1 MGTKGGKVKK
11 SGAKGGAK
19 RQISKIKRS
28 NQRQNK
34 LVKHGKAKPNS
45 KPRYVPNAKK
55 AGKADAET
63 WLTPEVREK
72 WAKSQEDDADAA
84 LDQLAEEISG
94 QDAAYIKSLSSKRKL
109 DDDGDEDEGE
119 DSDEEGLGAFER
131 GALERIHQEKISEK
145 EVRGLLPIKTK
156 QGVKQR
162 IEEVEEMEQEDENDE
177 EESSSEDESEDDNK
191 EEPLVVGQEVS
202 VVELYAKRKVILAD
216 RKITIGSLASNF
228 LECPQDRI
236 INLEKLVRMVDSD
249 QPRAVELTVH
259 RLAAASVLEIL
270 KDVTPGYK
278 ISHQEMKEGEK
289 MKKDTLKLVK
299 FETAL
304 LKCYKNYL
312 LKLEKLVNLIKSRE
326 VLDTAKQGQA
336 NFFLSCMCQLLT
348 AHPHFNFATNILHAV
363 VPILSNSN
371 EEARNTVKRSLEEMF
386 KDDMRGEISLD
397 AVRLINHLVK
407 SRKHNVRNE
416 VVSVLLA
423 LRIKNVDLDREKNAE
438 IELKKKEAR
447 KKKLLEKS
455 TISKQEKKR
464 KKKLESLEKELLE
477 ARGEEGK
484 KVKEKFF
491 TETTKMVFTIYF
503 RILKSFPKSKLM
515 GAVLEGLSKFAHII
529 NIEFFSDL
537 VSVFQDLLL
546 GGTLSYRDT
555 LLATGTVFK
564 ILSGQGEALNIDPAS
579 FYTNLY
585 TTLFSLSATSTN
597 NTVPLAL
604 SAMYDMLIRRK
615 KKVSKGRVLAFTKR
629 IGTLALQLDHAGSV
643 GSLAMLRQLHTTHPF
658 TSQLLDSEHEVG
670 SGVFDPTLPDPE
682 HCCASNTTGWEH
694 SLLETHY
701 HPTTARL
708 SRHVVSGCP
717 SQGERS
723 LPAELR
729 SGPDTLYTEYSME
742 RMVFNPPIE
751 PPPKKAKRGKV
762 TPLSPDMAL
771 TSEDLQLPQ
780 SLDLD
785 MFSLISDQGHQAS

>member
-1 MGTKGGKVKK
+1 MKGKSGGKP
-11 SGAKGGAK
+11 KGGAK
-19 RQISKIKRS
+19 RHISKVKRS

-34 LVKHGKAKPNS
+34 LAKHGKAKPNS
-45 KPRYVPNAKK
+45 RPRYIPNAKK
-55 AGKADAET
+55 NDKSDKGEKEA
-63 WLTPEVREK
+63 WLTPELREK

-84 LDQLAEEISG
+84 LDQLAEEITG
-94 QDAAYIKSLSSKRKL
+94 KEAEYLKNIGGGLKRKHN
-109 DDDGDEDEGE
+109 ESEESGE
-119 DSDEEGLGAFER
+119 EESDDEEM
-131 GALERIHQEKISEK
+131 GALEREALKRITFENATEKK
-145 EVRGLLPIKTK
+145 VRGLLPIKTK

-162 IEEVEEMEQEDENDE
+162 MEEMDQTLE
-177 EESSSEDESEDDNK
+177 EEEEDVKEGESGEEDDGDDNN
-191 EEPLVVGQEVS
+191 EEPLVSGQQVS
-202 VVELYAKRKVILAD
+202 VVELYAKRKEILTD
-216 RKITIGSLASNF
+216 RKIHIGSLASNF

-236 INLEKLVRMVDSD
+236 INLEKLVRLVDSD

-278 ISHQEMKEGEK
+278 INHQEMKEGEK

-326 VLDTAKQGQA
+326 VLNTARQGQA
-336 NFFLSCMCQLLT
+336 SFFLNCMCQLLVC
-348 AHPHFNFATNILHAV
+348 HPHFNFATNILHAV
-363 VPILSNSN
+363 IPVLSNSN
-371 EEARNTVKRSLEEMF
+371 ETCRNIVKKALEEVF
-386 KDDMRGEISLD
+386 RGDMRGEVSLE

-423 LRIKNVDLDREKNAE
+423 LRIKNVDLDKEKNAE
-438 IELKKKEAR
+438 LEEKRREAR
-447 KKKLLEKS
+447 RQKLLEKS

-484 KVKEKFF
+484 KVKDKFF

-546 GGTLSYRDT
+546 GGSLSYRDT

-564 ILSGQGEALNIDPAS
+564 ILSGQGETLNIDPAS
-579 FYTNLY
+579 FYSHLY
-585 TTLFSLSATSTN
+585 TTLFSLSASSTN

-604 SAMYDMLIRRK
+604 SAMHDMLIKRR
-615 KKVSKGRVLAFTKR
+615 KKVSKGRVLSFTKR
-629 IGTLALQLDHAGSV
+629 VGTLALAADHAGAI
-643 GSLAMLRQLHTTHPF
+643 GCLALLRQLHTTHIYC
-658 TSQLLDSEHEVG
+658 SQLLDSEYEVG
-670 SGVFDPTLPDPE
+670 SGVFNPELADPE
-682 HCCASNTTGWEH
+682 HACASNTTAWEH
-694 SLLETHY
+694 SLLEDHY
-701 HPTTARL
+701 HPTTVRL
-708 SRHVVSGCP
+708 SRHVVAGCP
-717 SQGERS
+717 TQGERGV
-723 LPAELR
+723 PGELKI
-729 SGPDTLYTEYSME
+729 GPDTLYSEFSME
-742 RMVFNPPIE
+742 TMAFNPAVQ
-751 PPPKKAKRGKV
+751 PPAKKSKRGKS
-762 TPLSPDMAL
+762 TPVSGEFVLEWSGETDQ
-771 TSEDLQLPQ
+771 DLQE
-780 SLDLD
+780 LD
-785 MFSLISDQGHQAS
+785 FFTSCATQT

>member
-1 MGTKGGKVKK
+1 MGVKGGKK

-19 RQISKIKRS
+19 RHISKIKRS

-34 LVKHGKAKPNS
+34 LVKHGKAKPKS

-55 AGKADAET
+55 SGNKAEAEA

-94 QDAAYIKSLSSKRKL
+94 KDAAYIKSMSRKRDFDSL
-109 DDDGDEDEGE
+109 EDDDE

-131 GALERIHQEKISEK
+131 GALERLHNEKTTEK
-145 EVRGLLPIKTK
+145 QIRGLLPIKTK

-162 IEEVEEMEQEDENDE
+162 VEEVEELEQEDIALDAE
-177 EESSSEDESEDDNK
+177 EEKSDEDSDDDHK
-191 EEPLVVGQEVS
+191 EEPLVTGQEVS
-202 VVELYAKRKVILAD
+202 VVELYAQRKEVLAD

-278 ISHQEMKEGEK
+278 ISHQELKEGEK
-289 MKKDTLKLVK
+289 LKKETLKLVK
-299 FETAL
+299 FETSL

-326 VLDTAKQGQA
+326 VLDTARQGQA

-348 AHPHFNFATNILHAV
+348 AHPHFNFANNILHAII
-363 VPILSNSN
+363 PILSNSN
-371 EEARNTVKRSLEEMF
+371 QEARTNVKNSLEELF
-386 KDDMRGEISLD
+386 KSDMRGEISLE

-423 LRIKNVDLDREKNAE
+423 LRIKNVDLDKEKNAE
-438 IELKKKEAR
+438 IDLKKKEAR

-484 KVKEKFF
+484 KVKEKYF

-537 VSVFQDLLL
+537 VTVFQDLLL

-585 TTLFSLSATSTN
+585 TTLFSLSATSTG
-597 NTVPLAL
+597 NTAPLAL
-604 SAMYDMLIRRK
+604 SALYDMLIKRK

-629 IGTLALQLDHAGSV
+629 IGTLALQLDHAGCV
-643 GSLAMLRQLHTTHPF
+643 GSLSMLRQLHTTHPF

-694 SLLETHY
+694 TLLETHY
-701 HPTTARL
+701 HPTCVRM

-723 LPAELR
+723 LPSELR
-729 SGPDTLYTEYSME
+729 GGPDTLYSEYCMDA
-742 RMVFNPPIE
+742 MVFNPPVQ
-751 PPPKKAKRGKV
+751 PPSKKPKRGKV
-762 TPLSPDMAL
+762 TPVSPDMILPINDLVLPL
-771 TSEDLQLPQ
+771 T
-780 SLDLD
+780 LD
-785 MFSLISDQGHQAS
+785 MDIFSLISGQGESSS